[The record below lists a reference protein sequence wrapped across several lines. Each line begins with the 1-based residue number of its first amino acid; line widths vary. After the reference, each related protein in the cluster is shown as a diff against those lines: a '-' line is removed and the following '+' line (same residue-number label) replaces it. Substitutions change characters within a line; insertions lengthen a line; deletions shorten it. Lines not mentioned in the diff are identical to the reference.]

1 MPTYTEA
8 TQSEPQKKKKTYNN
22 LTKSKKT
29 SIKELHERE
38 ETIITKANKGGA
50 IAIVAANNYKKEGER
65 RLNNTNN
72 YRKLQ
77 KDPTATNIN
86 YYYMIEQ
93 KHSKNKNYY
102 IKVSEELKKNDQ
114 KTPKLFPM
122 TKNPGGAVVSLLNFV
137 IQQIF
142 ENTTNV
148 NYHL

>member
-8 TQSEPQKKKKTYNN
+8 TQSEPQKKKKTYN

-50 IAIVAANNYKKEGER
+50 IAIVAANNYKKEAER

-86 YYYMIEQ
+86 YYMIEQ

-114 KTPKLFPM
+114 KTPKLFPT